1 MKRAVVKNMFRTA
14 ALVSS
19 GEEERK
25 ESRKLAQEIA
35 ASNGYKHHV
44 TSSRRSLQEQSSSRA
59 MSGKV
64 PFKVPFI
71 SDDVSTSLRKCV
83 RRAGLE
89 NVVTVVEVPPDNLR
103 RQLVRNRPYDRLCV
117 TPGCAVCPHGREGD
131 CTLSGVVYLIT
142 CQSCG
147 EEYIGE
153 TARPLHVRVKEHLD
167 GKAKSRTSTA
177 MGHHRVHGHT
187 GEDFEVRV
195 KLLAVEAQTAARKA
209 LEAFWIHAKDP
220 KLNRK
225 EECLYITRE
234 LRPYIRLAF

>member
-1 MKRAVVKNMFRTA
+1 MT
-14 ALVSS
+14 
-19 GEEERK
+19 
-25 ESRKLAQEIA
+25 
-35 ASNGYKHHV
+35 
-44 TSSRRSLQEQSSSRA
+44 
-59 MSGKV
+59 GKV
-64 PFKVPFI
+64 PFEVPFI

-83 RRAGLE
+83 RSAGLE
-89 NVVTVVEVPPDNLR
+89 NVVTVVEVPPDKAAASSESSLR
-103 RQLVRNRPYDRLCV
+103 CF
-117 TPGCAVCPHGREGD
+117 TPDCAVCPHGSEGD
-131 CTLSGVVYLIT
+131 RTLSVVVYLIT
-142 CQSCG
+142 YQSCG

-153 TARPLHVRVKEHLD
+153 TARLLHVRVKEHLD

-209 LEAFWIHAKDP
+209 LEAFRIHAKDP
-220 KLNRK
+220 RLNRK